1 MKKRITLT
9 IEEEYIEHGKAF
21 AKKEGKSVS
30 QLVEDYFA
38 AYTKPI
44 EPLRKEDMSPI
55 TRELLGSLK
64 GALKDDGIKNY
75 REVYRHYLEDK
86 YL

>member
-1 MKKRITLT
+1 MKKRITLL
-9 IEEEYIEHGKAF
+9 IDEECIEHGKAF

-30 QLVEDYFA
+30 QLVEDYFV

-44 EPLRKEDMSPI
+44 LPLRKEDMSPT
-55 TRELLGSLK
+55 TRSLHGSLK
-64 GALKDDGIKNY
+64 GSLEDDGVRNY
-75 REVYRHYLEDK
+75 REVYRDYLKDK

>member
-9 IEEEYIEHGKAF
+9 IDEKCIEHGRAF

-55 TRELLGSLK
+55 VRELTGSLK
-64 GALKDDGIKNY
+64 GALEDDGIKNY
-75 REVYRHYLEDK
+75 REVYRDYLKDK